1 MFGLV
6 YAVISYLVFLGTFLH
21 AFGFV
26 EGWAVPR
33 PIDAGTAGPLG
44 LALAIDVGWF
54 VLFAVQ
60 HSGMARADFKRR
72 WLPPPLERST
82 YVLVSSL
89 LLALLMVIWQS
100 IPTPIWRIASPIG
113 RNVMIGLS
121 LGGWLLLL
129 VSTFLYDH
137 FELFGLR
144 QAWMRWRGTTAV
156 PTKFR
161 TPGLYNYVRHPMY
174 LGFLIAF
181 WATPELTVGHAV
193 FAGGFT
199 AYVLTGIYFEER
211 DLLKTFG
218 DEYRAYQKRVPMLI
232 PGWPR

>member
-1 MFGLV
+1 MVGLV
-6 YAVISYLVFLGTFLH
+6 YAVISYLVFLGTFLYL
-21 AFGFV
+21 FGFV

-33 PIDAGTAGPLG
+33 PIDAGTVGPL
-44 LALAIDVGWF
+44 AQSLAIDVGWF

-60 HSGMARADFKRR
+60 HSAMARASFKRR
-72 WLPPPLERST
+72 WLPAPFERST

-89 LLALLMVIWQS
+89 LIALLLVIWQP
-100 IPTPIWRIASPIG
+100 IPTPIWRVVSPVG
-113 RNVMIGLS
+113 RNLLIGVS
-121 LGGWLLLL
+121 LAGWLLLL

-137 FELFGLR
+137 FELVGLR
-144 QAWMRWRGTTAV
+144 QAWTRWRGTTAA
-156 PTKFR
+156 PGGFR

-181 WATPELTVGHAV
+181 WATPDLTVGHAV

-199 AYVLTGIYFEER
+199 AYLLTGIYFEER
-211 DLLKTFG
+211 DLVKTFG

-232 PGWPR
+232 PGWPK